1 MDDWPPQVAI
11 NQQCFHSLVPGSGQR
26 QQEGHTVDL
35 PSESM
40 AEVKSN
46 DFSPT
51 GHLVGPPLA
60 GSDRDG
66 SNRSRRFLPL
76 AATGETPLQ
85 RAVPG

>member
-1 MDDWPPQVAI
+1 MDDWLPQVAV
-11 NQQCFHSLVPGSGQR
+11 NQQCFHSPLPGNGQR
-26 QQEGHTVDL
+26 QQEGHTVDF
-35 PSESM
+35 PIESM

-51 GHLVGPPLA
+51 GYLVGPLGA
-60 GSDRDG
+60 GLGLDG

-76 AATGETPLQ
+76 AAIGETPSH